1 MLKLGD
7 KEIESET
14 ELDGLCEADGL
25 SDILSDAE
33 EEGDCD
39 ELGLNETER
48 LGLRDGEREIDKEGD
63 DTSRAS
69 VTAYSLPYSRP
80 YISHI
85 YSACAILLIMRHGY
99 WKHKATTFAVPV
111 GELTF
116 DHVRVNPSASKVLTN
131 AVW

>member
-14 ELDGLCEADGL
+14 ELEGLCEADGL
-25 SDILSDAE
+25 SDMLSDTE
-33 EEGDCD
+33 EEGDC
-39 ELGLNETER
+39 EALGLRETER
-48 LGLRDGEREIDKEGD
+48 LGLSDGERETDKEGD

-85 YSACAILLIMRHGY
+85 YSACAILLIMRHG
-99 WKHKATTFAVPV
+99 
-111 GELTF
+111 
-116 DHVRVNPSASKVLTN
+116 
-131 AVW
+131 